1 MVQIG
6 VEVVNI
12 IAQLFTS
19 STVKRVWFASQVLV
33 QPLRKTN
40 LKQGFVWHWIVQV
53 CYSNKMLTMHSRNT
67 QQNIFLVLCWLV
79 QNITVAPV
87 FPQQSEKVLIH
98 WSSNVKKK
106 IVLCW
111 LVQNITV
118 TSVFPQS
125 RVKRF
130 WSTGPVTAELFLV
143 LRWHILGALLTVQII
158 TIALVHP
165 HSGAKRF

>member
-6 VEVVNI
+6 VEVINI

-33 QPLRKTN
+33 QHLRKTN

-67 QQNIFLVLCWLV
+67 QKIFWCSVDWC
-79 QNITVAPV
+79 
-87 FPQQSEKVLIH
+87 K
-98 WSSNVKKK
+98 
-106 IVLCW
+106 
-111 LVQNITV
+111 
-118 TSVFPQS
+118 TSQLQWCSHS
-125 RVKRF
+125 RAKRF

-143 LRWHILGALLTVQII
+143 LFWHILSALLT
-158 TIALVHP
+158 
-165 HSGAKRF
+165 GANHHNSTGVLTQWSEKVLINWSSNEHWKAGTESD